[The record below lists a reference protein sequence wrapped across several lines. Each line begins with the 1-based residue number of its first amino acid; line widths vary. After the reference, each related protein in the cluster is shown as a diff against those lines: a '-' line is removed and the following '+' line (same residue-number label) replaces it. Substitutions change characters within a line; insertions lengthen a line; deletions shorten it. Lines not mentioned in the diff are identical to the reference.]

1 MKKGII
7 ALLLF
12 FVFFIILYFYLFQ
25 NHRDINSE
33 IATFTVTTT
42 TLNEDF
48 KNDSAKANKKYL
60 DQTIIVS
67 GILTF
72 FDLKSKS
79 IIIDNTVY
87 ATFITKKFP
96 SVKVGRTIS
105 IKGRFLGYDDLL
117 EQFKVDQISI
127 VQQK

>member
-96 SVKVGRTIS
+96 SVKVGCTIS